1 MSVKDIQGLGQVNI
15 PSAAES
21 GEQGK
26 VKAPSQQDVHFFSAA
41 MQAPQQDQSNTNVA
55 ERIVDQLSGSSEHLQ
70 ELSDKANKALRK
82 ASKSSNPED
91 VIAANR
97 SLSSFYLESL
107 LTTKLISKGSQAIEK
122 LTSLQ

>member
-1 MSVKDIQGLGQVNI
+1 MSVKDIQGLGQVSI
-15 PSAAES
+15 PSAGES
-21 GEQGK
+21 GEQSK
-26 VKAPSQQDVHFFSAA
+26 IKAPSQQDVHFFSAA

-70 ELSDKANKALRK
+70 ALSDKANKALRK
-82 ASKSSNPED
+82 ASKSSSPED

>member
-15 PSAAES
+15 PSTAES
-21 GEQGK
+21 GEQSK